1 MATSSIFNN
10 IRIKDAAS
18 CRRLIDAMESSMK
31 ATPKKVV
38 SRHKIIEP
46 DDAKVK
52 ELFKEN

>member
-18 CRRLIDAMESSMK
+18 GRRLVDAMESSMNAK
-31 ATPKKVV
+31 PKTVLL
-38 SRHKIIEP
+38 RHEDIEP

-52 ELFKEN
+52 ELFKEK